1 MPLSMLNI
9 GDIRQVNKIHGKD
22 ETRRFLESLGFVAG
36 STVSIVSENGGN
48 FITEFA
54 PAVYICLEGN
64 AKIVGENYEKDVRRG
79 DYFYLPFIAEGK
91 FRITTDTE
99 AVFIECL
106 PSKQD

>member
-1 MPLSMLNI
+1 MLSGNPPY
-9 GDIRQVNKIHGKD
+9 DK
-22 ETRRFLESLGFVAG
+22 
-36 STVSIVSENGGN
+36 NGGN

-64 AKIVGENYEKDVRRG
+64 AKIVGENYEKTCAAAII
-79 DYFYLPFIAEGK
+79 LSAFIAEGK